1 VRGIVRL
8 KIKIVKKSC
17 SDLAARGRN
26 TSSIDAERP
35 VLVNLGHQQAEDEDA
50 VPPSDG
56 QREPDEEP
64 SGPSSAEAINPTT
77 YEPLS
82 W

>member
-1 VRGIVRL
+1 M
-8 KIKIVKKSC
+8 
-17 SDLAARGRN
+17 
-26 TSSIDAERP
+26 DAERP